1 MLNNFL
7 AAGAVFAV
15 ISSEALA
22 QCPACED
29 LTCNWFACGCMR
41 SVGAGC
47 TTTIATTVVLQGIIG
62 GDQVVSGPTTRS
74 CCSSPTPC
82 GPNTITYTQ
91 NTGHTFCVTVSGG
104 WGGGL
109 LPGWTFGVGGQW
121 CYNNTGSATVSHQ
134 YMVPACSKNTVT
146 IVKRDRAITINTVVT
161 QKASYSV
168 TDTCAIPPYTMTLDQ
183 ACPTQTFATA
193 TTQPEYEMIVTP
205 GTCPIGVNAPN
216 SPCNPRRLRPLQ
228 IPTTQQ

>member
-22 QCPACED
+22 QCPDCED

-47 TTTIATTVVLQGIIG
+47 TTTIATEVVLQGILG
-62 GDQVVSGPTTRS
+62 QPQPVAGPLTVS
-74 CCSSPTPC
+74 CCSSTIPC
-82 GPNTITYTQ
+82 GPNTLTYTQ
-91 NTGHTFCVTVSGG
+91 STGYTFCVTVSGG

-121 CYNNTGSATVSHQ
+121 CYNNTGSATVTHQ
-134 YMVPACSKNTVT
+134 FMTPACSKKTVT
-146 IVKRDRAITINTVVT
+146 ILKRDRAITINTIVT
-161 QKASYSV
+161 QRASYSV
-168 TDTCAIPPYTMTLDQ
+168 TDTCATPPYTMALTQ
-183 ACPTQTFATA
+183 ECGRQTFVTSA
-193 TTQPEYEMIVTP
+193 TTPEYEVIEQRSA
-205 GTCPIGVNAPN
+205 CPVG
-216 SPCNPRRLRPLQ
+216 SPCTPRRIVVQ
-228 IPTTQQ
+228 TIPMIAE